1 MRTGN
6 LSLHYPADADEHFL
20 EVQRQLRPWTQG
32 TRPHS
37 YADYNGPW
45 LENRWISHFEMEYQR
60 VKARGGRLRD
70 VFGPWVP
77 IFVPWTDVIVSAS
90 VARRRSMF
98 MALRTAMRPGV
109 PYVTLVQHDE
119 GLDSREQKGAD
130 EARLDYAKVPNLL
143 VLSAGGYGHVPVPLL
158 KQPEPGAPPPMQGRP
173 LLASFVGTMQ
183 HAGTKIPR
191 DLRRRIVCA
200 ARATAAR
207 LGASVEAC
215 RGASCSAPWR
225 EVMRRSRVSLSPRG
239 YGRTAFHLGEIIQM
253 GLLPV
258 YVYNSNDSPWVP
270 YPEVF
275 ARFGWVTDEPGLPA
289 VLRAVHAM
297 GVEELENRTRLVR
310 EVRASHFSYAGTL
323 EQVSRFMLAE
333 PSRPTDL
340 RCVALPLT
348 PSGH

>member
-158 KQPEPGAPPPMQGRP
+158 KQPEPGAPPPMAGRP

-191 DLRRRIVCA
+191 DLRRRTVCV
-200 ARATAAR
+200 ARAEAAR
-207 LGASVEAC
+207 LGAAIEAC
-215 RGASCSAPWR
+215 RAP
-225 EVMRRSRVSLSPRG
+225 
-239 YGRTAFHLGEIIQM
+239 
-253 GLLPV
+253 
-258 YVYNSNDSPWVP
+258 
-270 YPEVF
+270 
-275 ARFGWVTDEPGLPA
+275 
-289 VLRAVHAM
+289 
-297 GVEELENRTRLVR
+297 
-310 EVRASHFSYAGTL
+310 
-323 EQVSRFMLAE
+323 
-333 PSRPTDL
+333 
-340 RCVALPLT
+340 
-348 PSGH
+348 